1 MTGITN
7 EPWHFRYVGRGHAAY
22 MAENSLTLEEYIALL
37 YKHGASSPLHFT
49 ADGVSYTVFYVPL
62 VGDETQI
69 ELPQNADFSIS
80 GDNDGGFIV
89 TLRTAETNL
98 E

>member
-1 MTGITN
+1 M
-7 EPWHFRYVGRGHAAY
+7 
-22 MAENSLTLEEYIALL
+22 
-37 YKHGASSPLHFT
+37 
-49 ADGVSYTVFYVPL
+49 FYVPL
-62 VGDETQI
+62 AGDETQI

>member
-1 MTGITN
+1 MLFRSFPPLPDRSGGLFLLHLS
-7 EPWHFRYVGRGHAAY
+7 EGRPWRVLPVILALWSPDFPHAQPFG
-22 MAENSLTLEEYIALL
+22 SCPRLS
-37 YKHGASSPLHFT
+37 GPL
-49 ADGVSYTVFYVPL
+49 A
-62 VGDETQI
+62 GDETQI